1 MWVELIGWGGAVVLL
16 LTLGRQVY
24 TQWRDG
30 RAQGVS
36 RWLFVGQLTAS
47 TAFLVYSWLLHNWVF
62 VVTNALLLVTAAVGE
77 WIYLRNRKLE
87 DAATLAADGQG
98 RHSDNE
104 LLGYA
109 RQIAELANEA
119 ATIAGAVAAA
129 LVPGKSER
137 TP

>member
-1 MWVELIGWGGAVVLL
+1 VWVELIGWGGAAILL

-62 VVTNALLLVTAAVGE
+62 VVTNALLLVTAALGE
-77 WIYLRNRKLE
+77 LIFLRNRV
-87 DAATLAADGQG
+87 
-98 RHSDNE
+98 NE
-104 LLGYA
+104 NA
-109 RQIAELANEA
+109 RGTAMRCE
-119 ATIAGAVAAA
+119 
-129 LVPGKSER
+129 P
-137 TP
+137 

>member
-1 MWVELIGWGGAVVLL
+1 VWVEAIGWSGAVVLL

-77 WIYLRNRKLE
+77 LIFLRNRRCG
-87 DAATLAADGQG
+87 D
-98 RHSDNE
+98 
-104 LLGYA
+104 
-109 RQIAELANEA
+109 
-119 ATIAGAVAAA
+119 AGAGAD
-129 LVPGKSER
+129 PIES
-137 TP
+137 